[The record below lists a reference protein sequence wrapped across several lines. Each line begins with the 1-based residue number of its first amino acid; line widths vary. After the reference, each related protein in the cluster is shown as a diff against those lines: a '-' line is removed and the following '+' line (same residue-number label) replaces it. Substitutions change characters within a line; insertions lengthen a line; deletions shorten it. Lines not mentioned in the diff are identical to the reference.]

1 MWQPVCPFNRK
12 GEDKTEV
19 VSLLMMM
26 LVLMLMM
33 EVEVSIREGE
43 DKTEVISA
51 TIAFH

>member
-26 LVLMLMM
+26 LLLMM